1 MAGWLSDLIAAAAAA
16 CKSLIVSI
24 MTTHRCFLNT
34 VIALGF
40 CVNRWELVMLLT
52 GDEGAAAVSVC
63 IFAGRGLLLC

>member
-1 MAGWLSDLIAAAAAA
+1 MAGWLSDLIAAATAA
-16 CKSLIVSI
+16 CKSVIVSI
-24 MTTHRCFLNT
+24 MTNRCFLNT

-40 CVNRWELVMLLT
+40 CVSRWELVMLLK